1 MKKHDDEIRR
11 SEEKSQFYFP
21 TSQCQLKA
29 RKKGKTFIFQL
40 TKWISICFFFNARK
54 WSVAYRPLLS
64 DWKKKFLE
72 WWFHFHLSQTASA
85 IGTFP
90 DYAAEKKRP
99 QLFFGHRLW
108 KVFSSGFDSSSCIFF
123 SLQHSYGGSYFL
135 PFSNFTFRFFF
146 QQI

>member
-1 MKKHDDEIRR
+1 MLVNG
-11 SEEKSQFYFP
+11 QLP
-21 TSQCQLKA
+21 TVRCYL
-29 RKKGKTFIFQL
+29 IE
-40 TKWISICFFFNARK
+40 
-54 WSVAYRPLLS
+54 
-64 DWKKKFLE
+64 KKKFLE

-123 SLQHSYGGSYFL
+123 SLQHSYRGSYFL
-135 PFSNFTFRFFF
+135 PFSNFTFSFFSSKF
-146 QQI
+146 NDLKKTFLIASLDTCDRMSLHNLGQNCAWGRNHIFSMYSILVI